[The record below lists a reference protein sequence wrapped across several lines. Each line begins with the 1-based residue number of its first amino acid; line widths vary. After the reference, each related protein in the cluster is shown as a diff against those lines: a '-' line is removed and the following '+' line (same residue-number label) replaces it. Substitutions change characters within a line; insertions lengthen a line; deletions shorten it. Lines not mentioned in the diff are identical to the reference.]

1 MNLMPVPNEGEDQ
14 QHKGD
19 QQQSRGFRG
28 IDCVPVMTAHGL
40 LFGLGGKHAD
50 IVAPW
55 GRS

>member
-19 QQQSRGFRG
+19 QQQSRSFRR
-28 IDCVPVMTAHGL
+28 IDCVPVMTADGL
-40 LFGLGGKHAD
+40 LFGLGGEHAD
-50 IVAPW
+50 IVALR